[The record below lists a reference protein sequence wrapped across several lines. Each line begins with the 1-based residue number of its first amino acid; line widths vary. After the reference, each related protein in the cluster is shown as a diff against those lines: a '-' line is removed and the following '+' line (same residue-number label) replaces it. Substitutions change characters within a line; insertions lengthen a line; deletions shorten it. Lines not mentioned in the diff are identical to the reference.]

1 MVKKGKIEINEVI
14 KGKIQ
19 IFSQKAVESKK
30 AVESNIES

>member
-19 IFSQKAVESKK
+19 IFSQKAVES
-30 AVESNIES
+30 NIES